1 MLAQRSRR
9 RVAPEMRAA
18 RAKVIVRGFK
28 SWSGAVKPIILMNGW
43 AAGSWNMRFGS
54 VRTARNGSMEP
65 MLRISANDA
74 AIIRIRS
81 SANWDRR
88 RLDMWYKRRVKRVGI
103 DWDMKDSSEC

>member
-1 MLAQRSRR
+1 M
-9 RVAPEMRAA
+9 APEMRAA
-18 RAKVIVRGFK
+18 KAKVMLRGIK
-28 SWSGAVKPIILMNGW
+28 NWSGAVKPSILMNGW

-65 MLRISANDA
+65 MLRISANEA
-74 AIIRIRS
+74 TIIKIRS

-88 RLDMWYKRRVKRVGI
+88 RLDIWCQRRVKRVGI